1 MRSSPTPERRS
12 CPIPATSWSKRLWK
26 RAIQVTTVPGAS
38 AVLAALVVAGLPTDR
53 FFFEG
58 FLPPRSAAR
67 RERLEV
73 LRAIPGTL
81 VFFEL
86 PRRVAEMLADAAAV
100 LGPRPAAVA
109 RELTKFFET
118 VRRGTVETLAAEFAS
133 EATPKGEIVVL
144 IGPPTP
150 HTEPANK
157 DEDVDARLR
166 IHLAHL
172 SLKDAVD
179 VVAQET
185 GVVRKRVYARAVELK
200 KQ

>member
-1 MRSSPTPERRS
+1 
-12 CPIPATSWSKRLWK
+12 
-26 RAIQVTTVPGAS
+26 
-38 AVLAALVVAGLPTDR
+38 
-53 FFFEG
+53 
-58 FLPPRSAAR
+58 
-67 RERLEV
+67 
-73 LRAIPGTL
+73 
-81 VFFEL
+81 VFFES
-86 PRRVAEMLADAAAV
+86 PRRVAEMLADAAEV

-150 HTEPANK
+150 QTEPANK
-157 DEDVDARLR
+157 DDDVDARLR
-166 IHLAHL
+166 IHLANL

-185 GVVRKRVYARAVELK
+185 NVVRKRVYARAVELK